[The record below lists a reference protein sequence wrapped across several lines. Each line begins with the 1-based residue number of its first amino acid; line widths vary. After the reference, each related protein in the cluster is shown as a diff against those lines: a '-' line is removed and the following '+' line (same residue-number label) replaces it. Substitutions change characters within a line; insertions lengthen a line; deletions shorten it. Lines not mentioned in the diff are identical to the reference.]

1 METPTKNKVSVF
13 DRLRMSNHFE
23 SSLEEPPED
32 MSPVAKYE
40 PIWDNF
46 DFKTADELLTRDW
59 FVDEDSIRYIIY
71 YANQEA
77 WEFIYANRR
86 KYSRRIREIIE
97 PHDYQVS
104 PEKLRFKV
112 RCVSDKEWNEM
123 IRESQRKLD
132 DKFEVAWTKYS
143 ESVPDRPLREI
154 DSLLDDAWD
163 RLVKTKDKL
172 TKYLSS
178 RSKAYVP
185 PSMRGKKEPE
195 DPRQTVIEN
204 EIRAM
209 ENEYDKIQKLV
220 EEIDSA
226 YWETQ
231 KNDYRKKWVPSLSS

>member
-1 METPTKNKVSVF
+1 METPTKNKVSIF
-13 DRLRMSNHFE
+13 DRLRMSNQFE
-23 SSLEEPPED
+23 PSLEEPPVD
-32 MSPVAKYE
+32 MPPVEKRE

-77 WEFIYANRR
+77 WDFIYANRT

-104 PEKLRFKV
+104 PEKLRIKV
-112 RCVSDKEWNEM
+112 RCVSDKEWNDM
-123 IRESQRKLD
+123 LRVSQRKLD
-132 DKFEVAWTKYS
+132 DKFQVDWAKHS

-163 RLVKTKDKL
+163 RMVKTKDNL
-172 TKYLSS
+172 TKYLAC

-185 PSMRGKKEPE
+185 PSMRGKKEPD
-195 DPRQTVIEN
+195 DPKQTAIEN
-204 EIRAM
+204 EIRSM